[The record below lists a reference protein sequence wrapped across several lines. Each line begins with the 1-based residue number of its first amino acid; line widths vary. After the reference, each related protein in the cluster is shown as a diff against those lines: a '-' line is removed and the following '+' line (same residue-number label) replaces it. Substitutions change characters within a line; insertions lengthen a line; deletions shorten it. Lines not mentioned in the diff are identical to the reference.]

1 MLIVILGPTATGKTD
16 LAIALAQK
24 LNTEIISADSRQ
36 IYQKFNIGTA
46 KPSPEE
52 LAIVPHHLMG
62 SHDPQVQISLGD
74 YQNLAQPLISQL
86 QQQHRIPIL
95 VGGTG
100 LYIKSIVKG
109 LRMPHVQ
116 AQPNLREQLT
126 RLGQSYCYQLLVHL
140 DPPAAKKI
148 NPQDRVRT
156 IRALEVYYVTGQPI
170 SDQQGEQPP
179 PYPILSIGLD
189 LDRAHHRQL
198 IGQRVTRMI
207 DLGLIE
213 EVQGLISQYG
223 PELPLLNTLGY
234 GEIKDYLAGIT
245 DLATAQALITIHTAQ
260 FAKRQRTWFNKQP
273 DITWLDATHPQLHGQ
288 TWELVCS
295 FRDHLELP

>member
-1 MLIVILGPTATGKTD
+1 MLIVIVGPTATGKTD
-16 LAIALAQK
+16 LAIALAKK

-36 IYQKFNIGTA
+36 IYQNFNIGTA

-52 LAIVPHHLMG
+52 LAIVSHHLIG
-62 SHDPQVQISLGD
+62 THSPQAQISLGD
-74 YQNLAQPLISQL
+74 YQNLAQSLISQL
-86 QQQHRIPIL
+86 QQRHLIPIL

-100 LYIKSIVKG
+100 LYIKSVVKG

-116 AQPNLREQLT
+116 AQPILRDQLT
-126 RLGQSYCYQLLVHL
+126 RLGQSYCYQLLLHL
-140 DPPAAKKI
+140 DPIAAKKI

-170 SDQQGEQPP
+170 THQQGEEPP

-189 LDRAHHRQL
+189 LDRANHRQI

-213 EVQGLISQYG
+213 EVKGLISQYG
-223 PELPLLNTLGY
+223 PDLPLLNTLGY
-234 GEIKDYLAGIT
+234 GEIKDYLAGIN
-245 DLATAQALITIHTAQ
+245 DLATAQELITIHTAQ

-273 DITWLDATHPQLHGQ
+273 DIKWLDPTHPHLYEQA
-288 TWELVCS
+288 WELVCG
-295 FRDHLELP
+295 FRDHL